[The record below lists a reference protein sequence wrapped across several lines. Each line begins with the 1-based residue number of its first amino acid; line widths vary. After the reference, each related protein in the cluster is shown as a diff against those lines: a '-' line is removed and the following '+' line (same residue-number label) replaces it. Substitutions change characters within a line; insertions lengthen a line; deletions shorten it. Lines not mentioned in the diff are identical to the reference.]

1 MTPEPVLLELVQPQ
15 PVRLEPVLVQ
25 ELVQE
30 REQVVR
36 LESAPPRKRCTQQG
50 RQRPRRRLRV
60 ASGNPLWFWWRTKRQ
75 QCRENIRGAGSGR
88 FINCPA
94 ALILPSVESGSMA
107 GAWLYV
113 IGSLANG
120 GDK

>member
-1 MTPEPVLLELVQPQ
+1 MDPLTSRPRGVARGRERCSRRQVTPEPVLLELVQPQ

-50 RQRPRRRLRV
+50 R
-60 ASGNPLWFWWRTKRQ
+60 SG
-75 QCRENIRGAGSGR
+75 GA
-88 FINCPA
+88 A
-94 ALILPSVESGSMA
+94 AR
-107 GAWLYV
+107 
-113 IGSLANG
+113 
-120 GDK
+120 